1 MRLPALPKRGT
12 FLELVLL
19 VACAVGLAFA
29 VQAWAV
35 KPYRIPSGSM
45 EPTLDIGQRVIVN
58 RIGTHFGHPD
68 IGDIVVFHPPV
79 KAAQESCGAS
89 HPSDQVCPSP
99 LEEDT
104 ETNYIKRVVAGPGDQ
119 LSINNGHPVVNG
131 EQASEDFTVPC
142 HEPSNCDFP
151 KPITIPDGSYFMM
164 GDNRP
169 SSDDSR
175 FWGPVPEDW
184 IVGQAVIS
192 YWPPDRIGIF

>member
-1 MRLPALPKRGT
+1 MRKPSLPKRGT
-12 FLELVLL
+12 FLELVFI

-58 RIGTHFGHPD
+58 RLGTHFGHPD
-68 IGDIVVFHPPV
+68 IGDIVVFHPPEG
-79 KAAQESCGAS
+79 AAQGRCGAS
-89 HPSDQVCPSP
+89 HPSDQVCPAP
-99 LEEDT
+99 PAEDT
-104 ETNYIKRVVAGPGDQ
+104 DTNYIKRVVAGPGDR
-119 LSINNGHPVVNG
+119 LSVRNGHPVVNG
-131 EQASEDFTVPC
+131 VQASEDFTLPC
-142 HEPSNCDFP
+142 REPSRCDFP
-151 KPITIPDGSYFMM
+151 KPITVPDGYYFMM

-169 SSDDSR
+169 SSEDSR

-184 IVGQAVIS
+184 IVGEAVAT